1 VARFNVS
8 REARKDL
15 SEIFVYIAR
24 DNVAAA
30 RRVLSLFHQ
39 KFRAIAAQP
48 GIGRQRDELKAGY
61 QSHTADNYV
70 IYYRFANGIVRIL
83 RVLHGARDLKK
94 LIP

>member
-48 GIGRQRDELKAGY
+48 GIGRQRD
-61 QSHTADNYV
+61 
-70 IYYRFANGIVRIL
+70 
-83 RVLHGARDLKK
+83 
-94 LIP
+94 IP